1 MLAEKFFN
9 ESEFADQNNYN
20 YLNWYILEQIA

>member
-1 MLAEKFFN
+1 MLAEIFLD
-9 ESEFADQNNYN
+9 ESEFADQNNYD